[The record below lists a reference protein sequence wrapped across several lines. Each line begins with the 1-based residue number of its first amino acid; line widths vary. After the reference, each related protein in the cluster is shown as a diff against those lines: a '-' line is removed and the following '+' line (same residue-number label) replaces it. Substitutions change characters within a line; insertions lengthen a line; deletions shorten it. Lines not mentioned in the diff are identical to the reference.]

1 MSTSQPLPA
10 PLLSRSPLVLGG
22 LLLLMVG
29 VADLVVGYRKVEQYR
44 HELRALPPPPTPD
57 PAELFPKLSAAD
69 EREDI
74 LRAKLGY
81 YGMLSTTGRY
91 LALLGAGAMAA
102 GYIRFR
108 MLRARSR

>member
-1 MSTSQPLPA
+1 MPPSERTPTQ
-10 PLLSRSPLVLGG
+10 LLSRSPLVLGG

-44 HELRALPPPPTPD
+44 QELRALPPPPAPD
-57 PAELFPKLSAAD
+57 PAELFPKLSAND

-81 YGMLSTTGRY
+81 YGMLSMTGRI
-91 LALLGAGAMAA
+91 LALIGAAAMAG
-102 GYIRFR
+102 GYVRFR

>member
-1 MSTSQPLPA
+1 MTTSERGRGHQ
-10 PLLSRSPLVLGG
+10 LSRSPLVLGG

-29 VADLVVGYRKVEQYR
+29 VADLMVGYRKVVQYR
-44 HELRALPPPPTPD
+44 QELRALPAPPSPD

-81 YGMLSTTGRY
+81 YGMLSTTGRI

-102 GYIRFR
+102 GYLRFR
-108 MLRARSR
+108 MLRSRSR

>member
-1 MSTSQPLPA
+1 
-10 PLLSRSPLVLGG
+10 VLGG
-22 LLLLMVG
+22 ILLLMVG
-29 VADLVVGYRKVEQYR
+29 IADLVAGYRKVEQYR
-44 HELRALPPPPTPD
+44 QELRDLPPPPPPD

-81 YGMLSTTGRY
+81 YGMLTTTGRI
-91 LALLGAGAMAA
+91 LAILGATSLAV
-102 GYIRFR
+102 GYVRIR